1 MMFSAML
8 SISIPFMVFSNILN
22 EGAGEVSSKPQ
33 NQMIEEE
40 NVSESPKRRNGSS
53 VTEGCVNISM
63 DAMVSSHSSRFSDI
77 GV

>member
-22 EGAGEVSSKPQ
+22 EGAGEVSSEPQ

-40 NVSESPKRRNGSS
+40 NVSESPERRNGSS
-53 VTEGCVNISM
+53 RTEGCVNISM
-63 DAMVSSHSSRFSDI
+63 DAMVSSHSLRFSDI